1 MTASPS
7 ELPPTFT
14 TKVARELGVHV
25 RDLYRWRDDGEVIEL
40 SRGVF
45 RRGDAPPPT
54 YPDLLAVSM
63 RVPGG
68 IVCCLSAASLFDLT
82 DVLVGAVQV
91 AVRRGAHVP
100 RVDYPPTE
108 VLRFEA
114 GRFELGRTAIEVAS
128 GETVPVYDAART
140 VVDLMRLRHRFGEP
154 VAHSALRRYLATP
167 GARPAL
173 LLKYAAALGVSGP
186 VRSAV
191 DVASAQ

>member
-1 MTASPS
+1 MTGLPS
-7 ELPPTFT
+7 TLPATFT
-14 TKVARELGVHV
+14 TKVARELGVHP
-25 RDLYRWRDDGEVIEL
+25 RDLYGWRNEGDVIEL

-63 RVPGG
+63 RVPTG
-68 IVCCLSAASLFDLT
+68 IICCLSAASLYDLT
-82 DVLVGAVQV
+82 DTLVGAVQI

-100 RVDYPPTE
+100 RIDFPPTE

-114 GRFELGRTAIEVAS
+114 GRFELGRTTIEAAPGEPVA
-128 GETVPVYDAART
+128 VYDPART

-154 VAHSALRRYLATP
+154 TAHSALRRYLAMP
-167 GARPAL
+167 GARPAQ

-191 DVASAQ
+191 DVASAS